1 MSNQD
6 SFIDEV
12 TEEVRKDRLYALYRK
27 YGWIALLAVVLL
39 VGGAAANEWRKASAR
54 AEAQAAGDALLS
66 ALEGSTPEARAEAFA
81 AMELPQDAGRRAVA
95 LLLRAGTEAE
105 LGDKAA
111 ARASLEQ
118 VAADNDLPAEMRDLA
133 ILKSAILAGG
143 EVAPEE
149 RIARLSPI
157 AVPGGPYRLLALEQ
171 IALAEIEAGDTA
183 KALET
188 LTGIAADAGV
198 TQDLRTRV
206 TQLIVALGGE
216 VSAG

>member
-12 TEEVRKDRLYALYRK
+12 TDEVRKDRLYALYRK
-27 YGWIALLAVVLL
+27 YGWVAALAVILL

-54 AEAQAAGDALLS
+54 TQAEAAGDALLT
-66 ALEGSTPEARAEAFA
+66 ALENETPEARAEAMA
-81 AMELPQDAGRRAVA
+81 ALEAPEDAGRRAIT

-105 LGDKAA
+105 LGNKAA
-111 ARASLEQ
+111 AREALDT
-118 VAADNDLPAEMRDLA
+118 VAADEALSSEMRDLA
-133 ILKSAILAGG
+133 TLKSVILSSD
-143 EVAPEE
+143 EVAPED

-157 AVPGGPYRLLALEQ
+157 AVPGSPYRLLALEQ
-171 IALAEIEAGDTA
+171 IALAEIETGDTD

-188 LTGIAADAGV
+188 LAGIAADAGV

-216 VSAG
+216 ISAG

>member
-12 TEEVRKDRLYALYRK
+12 TDEVRKDRLYALYRK
-27 YGWIALLAVVLL
+27 YGWVAALAVILL

-54 AEAQAAGDALLS
+54 AQAEAAGDALLT
-66 ALEGSTPEARAEAFA
+66 ALENETPEARAEAMA
-81 AMELPQDAGRRAVA
+81 ALEAPEDAGRRAIT

-105 LGDKAA
+105 LGNQAA
-111 ARASLEQ
+111 AREALDT
-118 VAADNDLPAEMRDLA
+118 VAADEALSSEMRDLA
-133 ILKSAILAGG
+133 TLKSVILSSD
-143 EVAPEE
+143 EVAPED

-157 AVPGGPYRLLALEQ
+157 AVPGSPYRLLALEQ
-171 IALAEIEAGDTA
+171 IALAEIETGDTD

-216 VSAG
+216 ISAG

>member
-12 TEEVRKDRLYALYRK
+12 TDEVRKDRLYALYRK
-27 YGWIALLAVVLL
+27 YGWVAALAVILL

-54 AEAQAAGDALLS
+54 AQAEAAGDALLT
-66 ALEGSTPEARAEAFA
+66 ALENETPEARAEAMA
-81 AMELPQDAGRRAVA
+81 ALEAPEDAGRRAIT

-105 LGDKAA
+105 LGNKAA
-111 ARASLEQ
+111 AREALDT
-118 VAADNDLPAEMRDLA
+118 VAADEALSSEMRDLA
-133 ILKSAILAGG
+133 TLKSVILSSD
-143 EVAPEE
+143 EVAPED

-157 AVPGGPYRLLALEQ
+157 AVPGSPYRLLALEQ
-171 IALAEIEAGDTA
+171 IALAEIETGDTD

-216 VSAG
+216 ISAG

>member
-12 TEEVRKDRLYALYRK
+12 TDEVRKDRLYALYRK
-27 YGWIALLAVVLL
+27 YGWVAALAVILL

-54 AEAQAAGDALLS
+54 TQAEAAGDALLT
-66 ALEGSTPEARAEAFA
+66 ALENETPEARAEAMA
-81 AMELPQDAGRRAVA
+81 ALEAPEDAGRRAIT

-105 LGDKAA
+105 LGNQAA
-111 ARASLEQ
+111 AREALDT
-118 VAADNDLPAEMRDLA
+118 VAADEALSSEMRDLA
-133 ILKSAILAGG
+133 TLKSVILSSD
-143 EVAPEE
+143 EVAPED

-157 AVPGGPYRLLALEQ
+157 AVPGSPYRLLALEQ
-171 IALAEIEAGDTA
+171 IALAEIETGDTD

-216 VSAG
+216 ISAG